1 MIPLENARVVASND
15 CSVQVGIFHV
25 ADRVLVADRVIL
37 RQLAVSSM
45 LQSMRMVKEKTR
57 SATWSAAYSGTAIP
71 GCVPPGCVALD
82 ALKYP
87 SRAHAAADAHGDH
100 AVPRAFALQIADQS
114 SREFR
119 PGAAQRMAQCDRAT
133 VRIHA

>member
-1 MIPLENARVVASND
+1 MNPLKNPRVVASND

-57 SATWSAAYSGTAIP
+57 SATGSAAYSGTAIP
-71 GCVPPGCVALD
+71 RCVPPGCVASD
-82 ALKYP
+82 ALKYAG
-87 SRAHAAADAHGDH
+87 RAHATADAHGDH
-100 AVPRAFALQIADQS
+100 AVLRVLALQIADQR

-119 PGAAQRMAQCDRAT
+119 AGAAQRMAQSNRAA
-133 VRIHA
+133 I